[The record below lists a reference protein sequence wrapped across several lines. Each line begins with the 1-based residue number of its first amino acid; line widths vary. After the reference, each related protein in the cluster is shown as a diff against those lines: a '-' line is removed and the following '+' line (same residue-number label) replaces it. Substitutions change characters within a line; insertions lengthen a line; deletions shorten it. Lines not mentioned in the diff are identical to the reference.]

1 MPTML
6 NLVGVE
12 LHQVMDGGVNITSH
26 ALMPPAASNPNL
38 HMKRNASTG
47 EDDRLW
53 IGNREIQYA
62 VFAPKPKPKATVGGI
77 SFQTNRCRSL
87 LGQQG
92 GESQNNSTLIFLD
105 KSNIQ

>member
-62 VFAPKPKPKATVGGI
+62 VFAPKPKPKPKATVGGI
-77 SFQTNRCRSL
+77 SFQTKSDRCWGNRGVNL
-87 LGQQG
+87 K
-92 GESQNNSTLIFLD
+92 I
-105 KSNIQ
+105 IVP

>member
-47 EDDRLW
+47 DR
-53 IGNREIQYA
+53 
-62 VFAPKPKPKATVGGI
+62 
-77 SFQTNRCRSL
+77 
-87 LGQQG
+87 
-92 GESQNNSTLIFLD
+92 
-105 KSNIQ
+105 